1 MEKERKC
8 LGKCRVIYHTRDW
21 TYCLVLL
28 AKFVKVMRV
37 IIIASVL
44 LLLMDI
50 FAVFVNSVVN
60 LELSLESHY
69 IVILTALHL
78 VLAVVNN

>member
-1 MEKERKC
+1 M
-8 LGKCRVIYHTRDW
+8 IYNTRDW
-21 TYCLVLL
+21 TYYLILL

-69 IVILTALHL
+69 IVVLTALHL
-78 VLAVVNN
+78 VTVLAVVNN